1 MTKQEFIFTLIR
13 SGLWQQKIEHFD
25 MTPFEY
31 KAVMVEAEKQCVAG
45 LVIDCLRMNNMGL
58 QKKCVIHMMK
68 VHNSLKLENKRLDD
82 NVITLHHILND
93 KGIEYVVVKGQ
104 VVGSLYPKPHMRVP
118 GDIDFYV
125 PPKFFQNAVDALNE
139 KWDVN
144 LDGSRKKMHLAFKYN
159 GNNFEMHRYLKYF
172 PNKKRLK
179 RFNDIIDRYPFDE
192 LLVSGTKIKTLN
204 PTLNVF
210 YTFVHLYGHFIKLGV
225 ALRQLCDLAILLHE
239 LREQIDDELLLE
251 LLRQFGYTRAFKAI
265 GSIMVDQLGLP
276 ATDFPLQI
284 TSKDKRMGIK
294 VLRLIWK
301 HGNWGEYERS
311 YKKSDKNFTYF
322 WEKTYYRVYNQILF
336 FQLSPKENFTLL
348 FSELPKKAKKQVQN
362 LKHS

>member
-13 SGLWQQKIEHFD
+13 SGLWQQKIDHFD

-68 VHNSLKLENKRLDD
+68 VHNSLELENKRLDD
-82 NVITLHHILND
+82 NVIALHHILKE

-118 GDIDFYV
+118 GDIDFYI
-125 PPKFFQNAVDALNE
+125 PPKSFQKAVDVLNE
-139 KWDVN
+139 KWEVN

-172 PNKKRLK
+172 PNKKRQK
-179 RFNDIIDRYPFDE
+179 CFNDIIDRYPFDE
-192 LLVSGTKIKTLN
+192 LSVSGTKIQTLN
-204 PTLNVF
+204 PTLSVF
-210 YTFVHLYGHFIKLGV
+210 YTFVHLYGHFIELGV
-225 ALRQLCDLAILLHE
+225 ALRQLCDLAVLLHE
-239 LREQIDDELLLE
+239 QRERIDDELLLK
-251 LLRQFGYTRAFKAI
+251 LLKQFGYTRAFKAF

-276 ATDFPLQI
+276 SADFPLQI
-284 TSKDKRMGIK
+284 TSKDKRMGIR

-311 YKKSDKNFTYF
+311 YNKSDKNFTYF
-322 WEKTYYRVYNQILF
+322 IGKTYFRIYIQVLF
-336 FQLSPKENFTLL
+336 FRLSPMENFTLL
-348 FSELPKKAKKQVQN
+348 FSELPRKVKNQV
-362 LKHS
+362 HYFIHR

>member
-1 MTKQEFIFTLIR
+1 
-13 SGLWQQKIEHFD
+13 
-25 MTPFEY
+25 
-31 KAVMVEAEKQCVAG
+31 
-45 LVIDCLRMNNMGL
+45 
-58 QKKCVIHMMK
+58 MMK
-68 VHNSLKLENKRLDD
+68 VHNSLELENKRLDD
-82 NVITLHHILND
+82 NVIALHHILSD
-93 KGIEYVVVKGQ
+93 KGIDYIVVKGQ

-144 LDGSRKKMHLAFKYN
+144 LDGSRKKMHQAFKYN

-192 LLVSGTKIKTLN
+192 LSVSGTKIQTLN
-204 PTLNVF
+204 PTLSVF
-210 YTFVHLYGHFIKLGV
+210 YTFVHLYGHFIELGV
-225 ALRQLCDLAILLHE
+225 ALRQLCDLAVLLHE
-239 LREQIDDELLLE
+239 QRERIDDELLLK
-251 LLRQFGYTRAFKAI
+251 LLKQFGYTRAFKAI

-276 ATDFPLQI
+276 SADFPLQI
-284 TSKDKRMGIK
+284 TSKDKRMGIR

-311 YKKSDKNFTYF
+311 YNKSDKNFTYF
-322 WEKTYYRVYNQILF
+322 IGKTYFRIYIQVLF
-336 FQLSPKENFTLL
+336 FRLSPMENFTLL
-348 FSELPKKAKKQVQN
+348 FSELPRKVKNQV
-362 LKHS
+362 HYFIHR